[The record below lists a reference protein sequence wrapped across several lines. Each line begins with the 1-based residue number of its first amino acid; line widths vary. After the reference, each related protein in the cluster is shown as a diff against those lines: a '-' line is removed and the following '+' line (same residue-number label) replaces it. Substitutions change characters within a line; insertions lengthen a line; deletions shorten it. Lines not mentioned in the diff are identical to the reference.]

1 MSKSLTEIK
10 PFFTFVEGES
20 VVTREAG
27 ISEKTGKP
35 LAKREYAVSQG
46 ILMANGRLAPSSA
59 LKKMTDAKGK
69 ELASIQVQQVRA
81 FSNFTQGRM
90 TEAVNRITA
99 GEMQATQCLVKLDE
113 DGKTPAE
120 YVFRIKTAGVGLQ
133 KAKLEKELTDKG
145 LDADTIALVLK
156 RAFPKA

>member
-20 VVTREAG
+20 VITREAG
-27 ISEKTGKP
+27 ISEKTGKA
-35 LAKREYAVSQG
+35 LAKREYGVSEG

-69 ELASIQVQQVRA
+69 ELASIQVQQVQK

-99 GEMQATQCLVKLDE
+99 GEMQATQCLVKLQD
-113 DGKTPAE
+113 DGVTPAE
-120 YVFRIKTAGVGLQ
+120 FVFRVKTAGIGLQ

-145 LDADTIALVLK
+145 LDAETIALVLK

>member
-1 MSKSLTEIK
+1 MSKSETQIK

-35 LAKREYAVSQG
+35 LAKREYAVSNG
-46 ILMANGRLAPSSA
+46 VLMANGRLAPSSA
-59 LKKMTDAKGK
+59 LKKMTDSKGK
-69 ELASIQVQQVRA
+69 ELAAIQVQQVKA
-81 FSNFTQGRM
+81 FSTFTQGRM

-99 GEMQATQCLVKLDE
+99 GEMQATQCLIKLEE
-113 DGKTPAE
+113 DGVTPAE
-120 YVFRIKTAGVGLQ
+120 YVFRIKTAGIGLQ

>member
-1 MSKSLTEIK
+1 MSKSETQIK
-10 PFFTFVEGES
+10 PLFTFVEGES

-35 LAKREYAVSQG
+35 LAKREYVVSEG
-46 ILMANGRLAPSSA
+46 VLMANGRLAPSSA

-81 FSNFTQGRM
+81 FSTFTQGRM

-99 GEMQATQCLVKLDE
+99 GEMQATQCLVKLQD
-113 DGKTPAE
+113 DGTTPAE
-120 YVFRIKTAGVGLQ
+120 FIFRVKTAGIGLQ

>member
-1 MSKSLTEIK
+1 MSKSETQIK
-10 PFFTFVEGES
+10 PLFTFVEGES
-20 VVTREAG
+20 VITREAG

-35 LAKREYAVSQG
+35 LAKREYIVDQG

-59 LKKMTDAKGK
+59 LKKMTDTKGK
-69 ELASIQVQQVRA
+69 ELASIQVQQVKA
-81 FSNFTQGRM
+81 FSTFTQGRM

-99 GEMQATQCLVKLDE
+99 GEMQATQCLIKLEE
-113 DGKTPAE
+113 DGVTPAE
-120 YVFRIKTAGVGLQ
+120 YVFRIKTAGIGLQ

-145 LDADTIALVLK
+145 LDAETIALVLK